1 MLPVYIKGNAAQV
14 LKDAIN
20 DSSKKREITIVIGD
34 LIDYKEKTD
43 LETVYRERFSLDE
56 F

>member
-1 MLPVYIKGNAAQV
+1 MLPVYIKGNVAQV
-14 LKDAIN
+14 LKDALN
-20 DSSKKREITIVIGD
+20 DSSEKREITIVIGD

-43 LETVYRERFSLDE
+43 LETAYRKRFSFDE